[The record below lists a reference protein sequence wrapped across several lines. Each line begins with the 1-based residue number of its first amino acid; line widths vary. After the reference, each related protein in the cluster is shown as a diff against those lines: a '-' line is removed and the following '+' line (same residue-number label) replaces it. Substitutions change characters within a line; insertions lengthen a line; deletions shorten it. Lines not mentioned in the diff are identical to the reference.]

1 MKIAFHSNQLGELGT
16 EVAIYDYA
24 HYNET
29 LLNNRSIIIAPRNG
43 RHSALEKFRARF
55 DVFLYEKWSALDEFL
70 YREKCTDF
78 YAIKPGKNDGI
89 VSKVCRN
96 LVHCVFEVN
105 APHGDIY
112 AAISRTVANQSI
124 KGVQIPVVPHMVS
137 LPRADGDMRAQLG
150 IPATAVVF
158 GRYGGA
164 GSFDIPFV
172 YRAVYKALINRP
184 DAYFIF
190 ANTPNFLRRYWLVG
204 HPRIIFL
211 PPMMD
216 LHEKSRF
223 INSCD
228 AMLHARHRGE
238 TFGLAIAEFSS
249 HDKPVFAWNGSHE
262 REHLDI
268 LKDKAIAYQDEVDL
282 LGKLVAFDVKHARS
296 QSWDRYSADFSPEKV
311 MVEFD
316 RVFLAH

>member
-16 EVAIYDYA
+16 EVAVYDYA

-29 LLNNRSIIIAPRNG
+29 LLNNRSIIIAPKNVK
-43 RHSALEKFRARF
+43 HAALEKFKARF
-55 DVFLYEKWSALDEFL
+55 DVFLYDKRPALDEL
-70 YREKCTDF
+70 LHREKCAAF
-78 YAIKPGKNDGI
+78 YAIKQGKNDGL
-89 VSKVCRN
+89 VSKACKN
-96 LVHCVFEVN
+96 LVHCVFEAN
-105 APHGDIY
+105 TPHGDVY

-124 KGVQIPVVPHMVS
+124 MGGQIPVVPHMVS

-158 GRYGGA
+158 GRYGGP

-172 YRAVYKALINRP
+172 YRSVYKTLINRP
-184 DAYFIF
+184 DAYFLF
-190 ANTPNFLRRYWLVG
+190 ANTPNFLRRYWLAS

-211 PPMMD
+211 PPMID
-216 LHEKSRF
+216 FREKSRF

-249 HDKPVFAWNGSHE
+249 HDKPVFTWSGSRE

-268 LKDKAIAYQDEVDL
+268 LKDKAIAYQDEADL
-282 LGKLVAFDVKHARS
+282 LEKLVAFDVKQARS
-296 QSWDRYSADFSPEKV
+296 QNWDRYSADFSPEKV

>member
-16 EVAIYDYA
+16 EVAVYDYA

-29 LLNNRSIIIAPRNG
+29 LLNNRSIIIAPKTG
-43 RHSALEKFRARF
+43 KHAALEKFSTRF
-55 DVFLYEKWSALDEFL
+55 DIFLYDKRRTLDDFL
-70 YREKCTDF
+70 HRENCDAF

-89 VSKVCRN
+89 VSKSCKN
-96 LVHCVFEVN
+96 LVHCVFDAN
-105 APHGDIY
+105 TPHGDVY
-112 AAISRTVANQSI
+112 AAISSTVANQSI
-124 KGVQIPVVPHMVS
+124 RSGQVPVVPHMVS

-172 YRAVYKALINRP
+172 YRAVYKTLINRP
-184 DAYFIF
+184 DAYFLF
-190 ANTPNFLRRYWLVG
+190 ANTPNFLRHYWLAS
-204 HPRIIFL
+204 HPRVIFL
-211 PPMMD
+211 PPMIN
-216 LHEKSRF
+216 LCEKSRF

-249 HDKPVFAWNGSHE
+249 HNKPVFTWCGSRE

-268 LKDKAIAYQDEVDL
+268 LKGKAMVYLDEMDL
-282 LGKLVAFDVKHARS
+282 LDKIVAFDVKDARG
-296 QSWDRYSADFSPEKV
+296 QRWDMYSTDFSPEKV
-311 MVEFD
+311 MAEFD